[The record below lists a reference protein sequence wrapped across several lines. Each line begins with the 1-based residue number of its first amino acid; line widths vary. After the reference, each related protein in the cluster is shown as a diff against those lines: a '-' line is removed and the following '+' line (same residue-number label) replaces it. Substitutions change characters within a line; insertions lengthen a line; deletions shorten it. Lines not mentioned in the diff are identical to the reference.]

1 MLKKILSLTMAAVLA
16 LGLFAGCD
24 GEAEP
29 APTTAAPTT
38 GVTHPTTDHVVPF
51 EPTTTGPENTEA
63 TEPTEP
69 PETVKMRLVADV
81 PVMYEPDEH
90 GTSLNTLLAGNEVDV
105 VAFGKDWITILLGDR
120 QFYIPSGTVREIGKY
135 LIVIDA
141 GHQAKANTE
150 KEPVGPGAT
159 EEKVKVTSGTQGVS
173 TGLPE
178 YKLDLMVA
186 LKLQKILEERGYQ
199 VAMVRSTH
207 DVNISNAERAQVAN
221 GLYAD
226 AFIRIHANGSEDSSV
241 NGIVTIC
248 QTEDNP
254 YNSALYED
262 SRKLSDAVLQEM
274 AAATGAKALYVW
286 ETDTMSGINWC
297 TVPVTIVEMGFMSNP
312 EEDELMATD
321 EYQDKLAQGIAN
333 GIDQY
338 FAE

>member
-1 MLKKILSLTMAAVLA
+1 MDFLELA
-16 LGLFAGCD
+16 QKRYSVRKYKD
-24 GEAEP
+24 
-29 APTTAAPTT
+29 T
-38 GVTHPTTDHVVPF
+38 
-51 EPTTTGPENTEA
+51 
-63 TEPTEP
+63 
-69 PETVKMRLVADV
+69 
-81 PVMYEPDEH
+81 PV
-90 GTSLNTLLAGNEVDV
+90 
-105 VAFGKDWITILLGDR
+105 
-120 QFYIPSGTVREIGKY
+120 
-135 LIVIDA
+135 
-141 GHQAKANTE
+141 
-150 KEPVGPGAT
+150 
-159 EEKVKVTSGTQGVS
+159 EE
-173 TGLPE
+173 E
-178 YKLDLMVA
+178 
-186 LKLQKILEERGYQ
+186 KLQKILEERGYQ